1 MTIDLSATR
10 YGGGDEGEVLDEGCT
25 WLLDLVAAVDHLRRG
40 ARPGIT
46 VWDAIGEAVR
56 WNAGEPPDAAAG
68 DADPPAV
75 VMSFPLADLT
85 RGEAVVLQASIRRWV
100 LVMADRYNDGHHWPH
115 PATRRTFPPPLLDQA
130 GA

>member
-1 MTIDLSATR
+1 MTLDPTLLQHLD
-10 YGGGDEGEVLDEGCT
+10 GGEGEVLAEGGT
-25 WLLDLVAAVDHLRRG
+25 WLLDLVAAVDYLHRG

-56 WNAGEPPDAAAG
+56 WSAAESLDAAA
-68 DADPPAV
+68 DEADPSAV
-75 VMSFPLADLT
+75 VVGLSLAGLT

-100 LVMADRYNDGHHWPH
+100 LVMADRYNEGCNWPH
-115 PATRRTFPPPLLDQA
+115 PATRRTFPPPRVDLA